1 MKKIILLILL
11 AIVPLAAQQFGQ
23 VGTSGA
29 QLLKISFDPRASAL
43 GYAAASVVN
52 NASALYTNVA
62 GIEGIQKADMAFT
75 YVPWFAGIDMVSFA
89 AAYRLENIGVVGVQ
103 VTGFSSEEE
112 ITTIESENGTGQN
125 YSIRNTV
132 MGLSFARHI
141 TDKLVMGFQAKLTSE
156 SYFDHSTSGLA
167 FDIGSSYDLGF
178 LGSRL
183 ALTLQN
189 FGADLEPLEG
199 NYSDYSDNNLQKGF
213 SRVPLPVT
221 FRASF
226 TMEPIVSDAYR
237 IRFIAD
243 LIHPNDNIE
252 HYCLGSEVLLYDFVA
267 IRGGLKMNYDN
278 ESFAAGVGLRGDK
291 LLGQNVRFDYSFEK
305 YKILPS
311 VQKLSIGISF

>member
-1 MKKIILLILL
+1 MKKLILFILL
-11 AIVPLAAQQFGQ
+11 AIAPLAAQQFGQ

-29 QLLKISFDPRASAL
+29 QLLKINFDPRASAL
-43 GYAAASVVN
+43 GNAAASVVN
-52 NASALYTNVA
+52 NASALSTNVA
-62 GIEGIQKADMAFT
+62 GIEGIQKADIAFT

-89 AAYRLENIGVVGVQ
+89 AAYRLQDIGVVGVQ
-103 VTGFSSEEE
+103 FTGFSAQEE

-125 YSIRNTV
+125 YSIQNTI
-132 MGLSFARHI
+132 MGVSFARHI
-141 TDKLVMGFQAKLTSE
+141 TDKLVMGFQAKLTRE
-156 SYFDHSTSGLA
+156 SYYDHSTSGLA

-178 LGSRL
+178 MGSRL

-199 NYSDYSDNNLQKGF
+199 NYNDYSDNNLQKGF
-213 SRVPLPVT
+213 ARVPLPVT

-252 HYCLGSEVLLYDFVA
+252 HYCLGSEVLLYDFLAV
-267 IRGGLKMNYDN
+267 RGGLKMNYDN
-278 ESFAAGVGLRGDK
+278 ESFAAGIGFRGDK
-291 LLGQNVRFDYSFEK
+291 FLGQNVRFDYSFEK